1 MSIRLLQGDCREV
14 LATLDAGSIDA
25 CVTDPPYH
33 LGSMVK
39 RLSRTNAADVAKNF
53 SKTVEGQARSPY
65 AALAV
70 GFMGKTWD
78 GGDVAMRAETWA
90 EVARVLKPGAHLAA
104 FGGTRTFHR
113 VAVAIEDA
121 GFEIRDTL
129 CWLYGS
135 GFPKSHN
142 QPGGWGTALKP
153 AWEPIIL
160 ARKPLDG
167 TVAANMAAHGTGALN
182 IDATRVSA
190 DWANDPNKR
199 GLGYGFTKQG
209 YDKKA
214 AFANSEERTGY
225 DTTKGRWPANVAH
238 DGSDEVLDAFARFGE
253 KASGSGA
260 VKRASS
266 ADRSGNRGA
275 AYGAESRPAGTA
287 MISHADTG
295 SAARFFYEAKASRE
309 ERGEGNNH
317 PTVKPLALMRWL
329 CRLVTPPGGTVL
341 DPFLG
346 SGSTALAADQ
356 EGFHCIGIEQS
367 AEYLEIARRRL
378 ATEAPLFTEVA

>member
-33 LGSMVK
+33 LTAGKPGGTGVASLNLK
-39 RLSRTNAADVAKNF
+39 SPAGRSRIGT
-53 SKTVEGQARSPY
+53 
-65 AALAV
+65 
-70 GFMGKTWD
+70 GFMGKAWD
-78 GGDVAMRAETWA
+78 GGDVAFQPETWA
-90 EVARVLKPGAHLAA
+90 EVLRVLKPGAHLAA

-160 ARKPLDG
+160 ARKPLVG
-167 TVAANMAAHGTGALN
+167 TVAGNMAAHGTGALN
-182 IDATRVSA
+182 IDGCRVGTSKNVPA
-190 DWANDPNKR
+190 SVSRKLPGNCYGKFAEGGETKGIGGHDPN
-199 GLGYGFTKQG
+199 L
-209 YDKKA
+209 
-214 AFANSEERTGY
+214 
-225 DTTKGRWPANVAH
+225 GRWPANVAH
-238 DGSDEVLDAFARFGE
+238 DGSDEVLEAFARFGE